1 MDPAIELNASARS
14 LISRTLLPSTRTL
27 KSPADMVRAESLV
40 EQALRSAPNH
50 AMAHHTRGQMLRVRR
65 LCDDAIPEYQTA
77 IALDPNLP
85 HAYAWLAD
93 CKLKTGSIEGVIPL
107 LDRAMQ
113 LSPQDPS
120 VGPWYWRIGIVHVY
134 RHQPDEAVA
143 WLEKALAA
151 YATRGPAA
159 GYWVH
164 GWLAA
169 ALAMKGDLERRVAP
183 LAEPSFIA
191 GLRAAGM
198 PED

>member
-1 MDPAIELNASARS
+1 
-14 LISRTLLPSTRTL
+14 
-27 KSPADMVRAESLV
+27 
-40 EQALRSAPNH
+40 
-50 AMAHHTRGQMLRVRR
+50 MAHHTRGQLLRVRR
-65 LCDDAIPEYQTA
+65 QCDEAIPEYQSA

-107 LDRAMQ
+107 LDRAIQ

-120 VGPWYWRIGIVHVY
+120 IGPWYWRIGIVHVY
-134 RHQPDEAVA
+134 RHQPEEAVA

-151 YATRGPAA
+151 YSTRGPAA

-169 ALAMKGDLERRVAP
+169 ALAMKGDIARAKSELNEAWKYPFYRSLAAIKADPIYAERRVAP

-198 PED
+198 PEN